1 MYCINTVRKIKG
13 ALSIPGGMSG
23 KCQRERGGEEIVSD
37 EHLGTQRQN
46 MNRFSEDHIHFR
58 LKGKGFHASGVRF
71 AILSTNLSSSWAERE
86 EFESVDK
93 VGVAGI
99 PYWAESIGRL
109 EMSALK
115 PRAEARNRGE

>member
-13 ALSIPGGMSG
+13 ALGILEGMNG
-23 KCQRERGGEEIVSD
+23 KCQRERRGGGLLSD
-37 EHLGTQRQN
+37 GHLGTQRQN
-46 MNRFSEDHIHFR
+46 LNRFSEDHIHFI
-58 LKGKGFHASGVRF
+58 LKRKGFHASDVRF

-115 PRAEARNRGE
+115 LRAEARNRGE